1 MDYSESASPMAGME
15 GLMAERQVSRSL
27 AYGSASEMMFGT
39 AKQPVQAGAV
49 TVGGGRVVPEVNFTL
64 PAIAIEEA
72 TITAVTDRF
81 ADMVRRICERAVA
94 LQQDALVLE
103 FEQLFELTKRPEW
116 GAQIC
121 AAIKDVTAGF
131 DEKYGLKTA
140 LRATIADIRDEERP
154 PKMRTGDAMQRMLA
168 AFDQCAAAGADI
180 LSIESTGGKEVHD
193 QALLQADLEGLAYGI
208 GVLAPADMEF
218 LWGAIADIA
227 AKHGCVAGGDT
238 ACGFGNTAMQLAH
251 QKMIPSVLAAVS
263 RLLCAPRS
271 LVAVEMGATGPL
283 KDCGYENPVLKAIA
297 GVPISMEGKS
307 SACAHSSPVGN
318 IAAACC
324 DLWSNES
331 VQDVR
336 LLGGFAPECFA
347 EVLVYDCRLMNQALA
362 TGQGPALQSLFVAT
376 DVDRDPQARV
386 LDPAVMYEAARR
398 IVEAGPSHYD
408 RMRAVANY
416 AIEVLTTAL
425 DEGSLT
431 ITEREMPWF
440 AMIQEAAINLP
451 ADPAVLREKV
461 DLTYGELY
469 LAAEYGL

>member
-1 MDYSESASPMAGME
+1 MAV
-15 GLMAERQVSRSL
+15 RQVSERL
-27 AYGSASEMMFGT
+27 AYESAAELLFGT
-39 AKQPVQAGAV
+39 AKHPVRCGAV

-72 TITAVTDRF
+72 TIKSVTERF
-81 ADMVRRICERAVA
+81 AEMVRRICERAVA
-94 LQQDALVLE
+94 LQQGELVLE

-121 AAIKDVTAGF
+121 AAMKAVTAEF
-131 DEKYGLKTA
+131 DDRYGLKTA

-154 PKMRTGDAMQRMLA
+154 PRMRTGDAMQRMLE

-218 LWGAIADIA
+218 LWGAIADLA
-227 AKHGCVAGGDT
+227 RQHGCVAGGDT

-251 QKMIPSVLAAVS
+251 QKMIPAVLAAVS

-347 EVLVYDCRLMNQALA
+347 EVLVYDCRLMNQAIA
-362 TGQGPALQSLFVAT
+362 TGQAAALQGLFVAT
-376 DVDRDPQARV
+376 DVDRDPQAKV
-386 LDPAVMYEAARR
+386 LDPAVMWEAARR
-398 IVEAGPSHYD
+398 IVAAGPSHYD
-408 RMRAVANY
+408 RMRAVADY
-416 AIEVLTTAL
+416 AVEVLTTAV
-425 DEGSLT
+425 DDGSLT
-431 ITEREMPWF
+431 IAEREKPWF
-440 AMIQEAAINLP
+440 AMIQEAVLGLP
-451 ADPAVLREKV
+451 SDPMVLREKV
-461 DLTYGELY
+461 DPMYGTLY
-469 LAAEYGL
+469 LADEYGL